1 MSTSRAAAPRRVADD
16 FRPITAPE
24 PEADTTEARERKE
37 RALKILRSAPESQ
50 AADTGIDKLSE
61 LF

>member
-1 MSTSRAAAPRRVADD
+1 MLS
-16 FRPITAPE
+16 ITAPE
-24 PEADTTEARERKE
+24 PEADITEARERKE